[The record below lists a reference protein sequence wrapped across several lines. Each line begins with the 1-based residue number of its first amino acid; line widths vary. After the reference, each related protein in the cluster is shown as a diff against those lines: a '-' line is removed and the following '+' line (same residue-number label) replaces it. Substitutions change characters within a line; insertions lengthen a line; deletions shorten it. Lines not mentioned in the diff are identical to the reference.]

1 MNNRARCSVIF
12 YIITKYNLARRK
24 FAMKIVRDEN
34 NPNII
39 LEFIFAENEDP
50 VKCLEIF
57 SEIEHNRIAA
67 DIEKEKIYGE
77 PQ

>member
-1 MNNRARCSVIF
+1 
-12 YIITKYNLARRK
+12 
-24 FAMKIVRDEN
+24 MKIVRDEN

-67 DIEKEKIYGE
+67 DIEKEKAKIYGE